1 MSFFKENGKRRR
13 LICTKNRNNNL
24 ISVRIHT
31 AIVDLRQPLHGVVR
45 RPPPSHLKSGLTTF
59 AFAPLNSKLFHFP
72 LFIQFYL
79 RCS

>member
-1 MSFFKENGKRRR
+1 MSASTS
-13 LICTKNRNNNL
+13 IA
-24 ISVRIHT
+24 H
-31 AIVDLRQPLHGVVR
+31 LRQPLHGVVR
-45 RPPPSHLKSGLTTF
+45 RPPPSHMKSGLTTF